1 MHQRL
6 TACLMLAAALGL
18 GGCAEKTAWVKPGAT
33 PEDFARDSYQCERD
47 ARATAGERGPGL
59 AGGGGLAAAFESGG
73 YQSGCLRR
81 RGWVRAT
88 PTGEAPVAAAEPELS
103 GAPTLSEPPA
113 AAR

>member
-1 MHQRL
+1 MHPRL

-81 RGWVRAT
+81 RGWVPAAAA
-88 PTGEAPVAAAEPELS
+88 GEAPTAAAEPAPNV
-103 GAPTLSEPPA
+103 APTAPEPPA
-113 AAR
+113 AGR